1 MSRHHSDC
9 VTRHLP
15 REGDVRLVLYEAF
28 APRRGHDLDIV
39 GRPSE
44 CLGDVF
50 IRQMQ
55 SPEVEAAHPAPQ
67 RRVMTSTDGA
77 GQGVELR
84 LTRLALIPLSR
95 RLGLVSPLCGD
106 VGSAAVGTDHTL

>member
-1 MSRHHSDC
+1 MSRHHRDV
-9 VTRHLP
+9 VTLHLP

-28 APRRGHDLDIV
+28 AQLRGHALDIV

-50 IRQMQ
+50 MRPMQ

-84 LTRLALIPLSR
+84 LTRLALLPLSR

-106 VGSAAVGTDHTL
+106 VGRAAVGTDHTL